1 MKGARSFAG
10 GLTGRAAAI
19 LTLAAALGAT
29 LVAPSGA
36 AGAAINRYSL
46 ANGCWTLAS
55 ASTSQP
61 IAIASR
67 QRLKATR
74 LGSYMFYGV
83 ARDFLAASGSVVA
96 RADLPSPDADWK
108 VTPAGSGTFNLSP
121 ASHRDELLAARG
133 RGLELVPRSGAGAA
147 SRFMFTP
154 ATGCKPFPE
163 ARLNVRGKPA
173 RGKTSYGQVKG
184 VLDGHMHWM
193 TYEYLGGNFHCG
205 RPWSPYGITVALPDC
220 ASIEGPE
227 GSAAPV
233 QNFLNYGAPESP
245 HDTVG
250 WPTFKSWAPSNLTY
264 EGTYYRWVQRAW
276 KSGLRMIVMPVNE
289 NRILCQLMTNRRN
302 SCDEMATVR
311 KGITD
316 IKHLQNYVD
325 AQAGG
330 PGKGWFQIVRNPFQA
345 RKVINE
351 GKMAVVLEVEVSE
364 LFDCSGAVPGS
375 CNRQVIKSGLN
386 DLHKRGVRSSLLL
399 NKFDSPL
406 AGVRFDSGQIGNLIN
421 GGNKLSYGQFWN
433 AQTCTGPKH
442 DNTIETEAPPASGAI
457 AAFLTAIGVPPGS
470 FPAYPPAP
478 HCNTVGLSKLGA
490 YTERLMM
497 KKGMIVNPDHMSQ
510 KAVAQTL
517 DLLSKHHYSGVIS
530 PHGWMD
536 PRNWPRIW
544 KLGGMAFPGAGS
556 AQGFVQAWRTYRPKK
571 TPYYFGW
578 GYGADL
584 GGLAHQGE
592 PVGTGS
598 PDSVTYPFK
607 SLDGRMTIRP
617 ERSGKRTF
625 NYATEGVSTYGQY
638 PDWLEEVRKTG
649 GPRIARDMLRGPEAY
664 LEMWERADGIKDRG
678 CTSPHARFSA
688 RGLGRLHL
696 GAGYRKTLEKAGQPI
711 RRTRAW
717 SYCVRGKRN
726 RHTSNTAVLTPGGKV
741 ALVASTAPGNELHGI
756 GAGDS
761 VKKLGRRARTS
772 DHVIYV
778 EEGRNGVYGVRHG
791 VIRTVA
797 VATPSLRAHP
807 AKLISYLNRVPRRGV
822 VPRSPVVVTKAS
834 SKVSPEDAIPLAEQ
848 HGSAQFAF
856 VCGL

>member
-10 GLTGRAAAI
+10 GLTGRTGVSLA
-19 LTLAAALGAT
+19 LAAALGAI
-29 LVAPSGA
+29 LAAPSGA
-36 AGAAINRYSL
+36 AGATINRYSI
-46 ANGCWTLAS
+46 ANGCFTLAS

-74 LGSYMFYGV
+74 LGSYMLYGV
-83 ARDFLAASGSVVA
+83 RRDFLAANGSDVG
-96 RADLPSPDADWK
+96 RADTPSPDADWK

-121 ASHRDELLAARG
+121 ASHRDEVLAASG
-133 RGLELVPRSGAGAA
+133 GGLELVPRSGAGGA
-147 SRFMFTP
+147 SRFMFNP
-154 ATGCKPFPE
+154 ATGCKAFPE
-163 ARLNVRGKPA
+163 ARLNVAGKPA
-173 RGKTSYGQVKG
+173 RGKTPYGQVKG

-220 ASIEGPE
+220 SSIEGPE
-227 GSAAPV
+227 GAAAPV
-233 QNFLNYGAPESP
+233 QNFLNFGAPESP

-276 KSGLRMIVMPVNE
+276 KAGLRMIVMPVNE

-311 KGITD
+311 KGISD
-316 IKHLQNYVD
+316 IKQLQNYVD

-345 RKVINE
+345 RKVINH

-364 LFDCSGAVPGS
+364 LFDCKGADPGS
-375 CNRQVIKSGLN
+375 CNRQVIKSGL
-386 DLHKRGVRSSLLL
+386 DELHRRGVRSSLLL
-399 NKFDSPL
+399 NKFDNPL

-421 GGNKLSYGQFWN
+421 GGNKLSYGSFWN
-433 AQTCTGPKH
+433 AQTCTGREQ

-457 AAFLTAIGVPPGS
+457 AAFLNAIGVPPGS

-478 HCNTVGLSKLGA
+478 HCNTVGLSTLGA

-517 DLLSKHHYSGVIS
+517 DLLEKHHYSGVIS

-592 PVGTGS
+592 PAGEGS
-598 PDSVTYPFK
+598 PNSVTYPFK

-625 NYATEGVSTYGQY
+625 NYAKEGVSTYGQY
-638 PDWLEEVRKTG
+638 ADWLEEVRKTG

-664 LEMWERADGIKDRG
+664 LEMWERADGITDRG
-678 CTSPHARFSA
+678 CVSPTAAFTD
-688 RGLGRLHL
+688 RGLRRLRL
-696 GAGYRKTLEKAGQPI
+696 GAGYKQTLKRAGQPI

-726 RHTSNTAVLTPGGKV
+726 RHTSNTVVLTPRGRV
-741 ALVASTAPGNELHGI
+741 ALVASTAAGNTVDGVGPGADANG
-756 GAGDS
+756 
-761 VKKLGRRARTS
+761 LGK
-772 DHVIYV
+772 
-778 EEGRNGVYGVRHG
+778 GVRSVGHG
-791 VIRTVA
+791 VFMARHGDAVFAVHGGRVKTVG
-797 VATPSLRAHP
+797 VASSSLLASPS
-807 AKLISYLNRVPRRGV
+807 KLASYLHRVPRRGV
-822 VPRSPVVVTKAS
+822 APRSPIVVTKAS

-848 HGSAQFAF
+848 HGGQQFAF